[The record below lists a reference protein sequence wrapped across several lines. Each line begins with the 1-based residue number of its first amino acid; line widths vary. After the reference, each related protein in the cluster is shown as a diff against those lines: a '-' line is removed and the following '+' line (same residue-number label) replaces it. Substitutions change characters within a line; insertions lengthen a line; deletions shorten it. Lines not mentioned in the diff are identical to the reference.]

1 MMKTA
6 KQISLKIFFTMIL
19 VLTIALF
26 ISITAVSRD
35 KNDRR
40 AETEYY
46 RAMEQ
51 EYVRQ
56 VRGFLQEKGYANS
69 GVTMTEVV
77 DEEGN
82 RAYTVTIHH
91 GKIKTLSEA
100 ERQMLLAGCGELQF
114 ADADKHISHKFLE
127 ADF

>member
-6 KQISLKIFFTMIL
+6 KQISLKILFTL
-19 VLTIALF
+19 VLVVTIALF
-26 ISITAVSRD
+26 ISITAVSRE

-51 EYVRQ
+51 DYVQQ
-56 VRGFLQEKGYANS
+56 VRSFLREKGYANS

-77 DEEGN
+77 DAGGN
-82 RAYTVTIHH
+82 RSYTVTIYH
-91 GKIKTLSEA
+91 GKMQELSEE
-100 ERQMLLAGCGELQF
+100 ERGALLEACGELKF
-114 ADADKHISHKFLE
+114 ADADKCISHKFLE

>member
-6 KQISLKIFFTMIL
+6 KQISLKIFFTIIL

-26 ISITAVSRD
+26 VSITAVSRD
-35 KNDRR
+35 KNDKR

-56 VRGFLQEKGYANS
+56 VRSFLQAKGYANS

-82 RAYTVTIHH
+82 RSYTVTIHH
-91 GKIKTLSEA
+91 GKIETLSES
-100 ERQMLLAGCGELQF
+100 EQQVLLAGCGELKF
-114 ADADKHISHKFLE
+114 ADAAMCISHKFLE